1 MVIYCS
7 KPFQPTL
14 RYHKPYDRHQNHPSR
29 CCSYWVMSKFHL
41 NLVYFL
47 FQKKRQL
54 SRPPPQTK
62 KSFFEILQK
71 RTSFSNCLLNT
82 NPEWKHRFFEYFD
95 FESRMTYP
103 NQPQVSM
110 PNYLNP
116 LRYFSISSNFWNLHR
131 QFFRGKI
138 LFLNQNQSRTPNEA

>member
-7 KPFQPTL
+7 KPFQPTPW
-14 RYHKPYDRHQNHPSR
+14 YQKPYDRHQNHPSR
-29 CCSYWVMSKFHL
+29 CCSCWVMSKFHF

-71 RTSFSNCLLNT
+71 RTSFSNCLLNK

-103 NQPQVSM
+103 NGSLIIPILVLGAKYPILCRFSRKFIQN
-110 PNYLNP
+110 PNIYQIIKS
-116 LRYFSISSNFWNLHR
+116 Y
-131 QFFRGKI
+131 
-138 LFLNQNQSRTPNEA
+138 